1 MINGI
6 LKDLDATTLVMGHG
20 PVSGKEAVSWTSK
33 YLRLVKRVSKS
44 HFDRGSSVEDASR
57 AVRLGEYADWVDP
70 ERVLLN
76 VQRLYQEFR
85 GELPKARVRS
95 FR

>member
-1 MINGI
+1 
-6 LKDLDATTLVMGHG
+6 L
-20 PVSGKEAVSWTSK
+20 S
-33 YLRLVKRVSKS
+33 YLRLVKRASKL
-44 HFDRGSSVEDASR
+44 HFERGASVEEASR
-57 AVRLGEYADWVDP
+57 AIRLGEYAGWVEP

-85 GELPKARVRS
+85 GELPRPSRSMS